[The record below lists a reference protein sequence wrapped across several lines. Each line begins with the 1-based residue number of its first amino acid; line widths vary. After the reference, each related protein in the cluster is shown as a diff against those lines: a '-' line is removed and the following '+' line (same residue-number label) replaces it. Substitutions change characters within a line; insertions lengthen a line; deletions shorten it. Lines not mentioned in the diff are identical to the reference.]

1 MFGWEGLIYVYSVIQ
16 LHLSLGLLKYA
27 FHFGLIFS
35 FITYIVF
42 RRYPEK
48 EYFSRMFDIYTLLCE
63 SCI

>member
-16 LHLSLGLLKYA
+16 FHLSLRLLKYA
-27 FHFGLIFS
+27 FHFGFIFS

-42 RRYPEK
+42 IRYPEK
-48 EYFSRMFDIYTLLCE
+48 EYCSRMFDIYTLLCE